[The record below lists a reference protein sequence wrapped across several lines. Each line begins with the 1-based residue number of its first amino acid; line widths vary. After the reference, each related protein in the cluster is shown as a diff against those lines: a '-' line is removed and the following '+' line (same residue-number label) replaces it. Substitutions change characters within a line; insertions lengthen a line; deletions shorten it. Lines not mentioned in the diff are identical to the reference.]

1 MVDPSLAVC
10 VIGFQESSMRALC
23 EASVC
28 LKTEQRDFSA
38 KSNKAE
44 CAIKQ
49 PVKEVIGTK
58 HIEHQP
64 NFAHNSILHAMCAC
78 WKCIEMKSAKS
89 FLSVFFSVMF
99 FVLLF
104 SVLVFSLNFLF
115 CLVWSGS
122 YKPKYISAIKKNWFV
137 WI

>member
-1 MVDPSLAVC
+1 MFLVDPSVAVC
-10 VIGFQESSMRALC
+10 AIEFQESSMRALC

-28 LKTEQRDFSA
+28 LKTVQRDFSA

-58 HIEHQP
+58 HIEHRP

-89 FLSVFFSVMF
+89 FSFCV
-99 FVLLF
+99 
-104 SVLVFSLNFLF
+104 LF
-115 CLVWSGS
+115 CYVFCSTFFRFGFQFKFFILLCMVWML
-122 YKPKYISAIKKNWFV
+122 
-137 WI
+137 